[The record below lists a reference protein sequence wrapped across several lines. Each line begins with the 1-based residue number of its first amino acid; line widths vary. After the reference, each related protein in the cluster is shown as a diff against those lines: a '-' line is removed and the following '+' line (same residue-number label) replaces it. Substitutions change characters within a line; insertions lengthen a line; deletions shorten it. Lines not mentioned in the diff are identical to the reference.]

1 MQYLA
6 TEGVPVYHRFM
17 WTAARVFSMTDTDG
31 LDALFKDQPASM
43 TAADV
48 AELLGL
54 TKQAVYGWLREGT
67 IPGYKVGSTWFVVRD
82 ELKATMRAG
91 SNARPNKE

>member
-1 MQYLA
+1 
-6 TEGVPVYHRFM
+6 
-17 WTAARVFSMTDTDG
+17 MTDRDG
-31 LDALFKDQPASM
+31 LDGLFTGQPASM

-48 AELLGL
+48 AELLGV

-67 IPGYKVGSTWFVVRD
+67 IPGYKLGSTWFVVRD

-91 SNARPNKE
+91 SNARHDKE

>member
-1 MQYLA
+1 
-6 TEGVPVYHRFM
+6 
-17 WTAARVFSMTDTDG
+17 MTDSI
-31 LDALFKDQPASM
+31 DALFEGQSATM

-48 AELLGL
+48 AGLLGL
-54 TKQAVYGWLREGT
+54 TKQAVYGWLRDGT

-91 SNARPNKE
+91 SNAHTKE